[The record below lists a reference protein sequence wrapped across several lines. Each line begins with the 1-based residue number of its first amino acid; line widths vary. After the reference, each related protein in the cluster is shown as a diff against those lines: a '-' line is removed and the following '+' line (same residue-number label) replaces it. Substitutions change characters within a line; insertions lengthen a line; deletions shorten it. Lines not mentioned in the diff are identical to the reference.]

1 MSAKSYS
8 LVFIKGTDTFNHVHH
23 KEYVRFSPR
32 RFLRGAHAR
41 PLAKSPTWHGAAS
54 AKWTRVPFLA
64 NRNGFARF
72 LISRSAQ
79 LGLDLDSG
87 PLTQGHVCAHE
98 SQANPIFFIKRM
110 QNLREN
116 WKSRITLVSV
126 ASIVCS
132 DLVPA
137 KLWRTGPVYGSGT
150 NICLCIIR
158 GSILAAFP
166 IKWESCK
173 LLYASRTDVQC
184 SFCRLKFWICWIEIF
199 NWWVVGSLI
208 RIWRA
213 LVSWVWKSS
222 AFGSPFLESK
232 KVQGYGLSMSN
243 VRSAR
248 WNLSLLN
255 SFFFWGIKHSHLGEL
270 WWSWVRQVG

>member
-8 LVFIKGTDTFNHVHH
+8 LVFIKGSDTFNHVHH
-23 KEYVRFSPR
+23 REYVRISPR
-32 RFLRGAHAR
+32 RCVRGAHAR
-41 PLAKSPTWHGAAS
+41 PLAKSSTWHGAVS
-54 AKWTRVPFLA
+54 AKWTWVPFLA

-126 ASIVCS
+126 VVSIVCS

-137 KLWRTGPVYGSGT
+137 KLWKTGPVYGSGT
-150 NICLCIIR
+150 NISLCIIR
-158 GSILAAFP
+158 GSNLAAFLLM
-166 IKWESCK
+166 WESSKFFVCVEDGCPMFI
-173 LLYASRTDVQC
+173 LQAEILDMLNRIFLIDGLWDH
-184 SFCRLKFWICWIEIF
+184 SFAYR
-199 NWWVVGSLI
+199 
-208 RIWRA
+208 
-213 LVSWVWKSS
+213 
-222 AFGSPFLESK
+222 
-232 KVQGYGLSMSN
+232 
-243 VRSAR
+243 
-248 WNLSLLN
+248 
-255 SFFFWGIKHSHLGEL
+255 EL
-270 WWSWVRQVG
+270 W